1 MKRSTLELYG
11 ATGARVE
18 NIWQAQ
24 EAMTDAT
31 AIGVVCHPHPLYG
44 ATMHNKVVTTIVRAW
59 RELGVAS
66 LRYNLRGVGLSGGD
80 FDHGQGECQD
90 LLALVQQLQH
100 QFGQRRLHL
109 AGFSFGAYVATL
121 ASANINPSSLALIAP
136 PVGKDGYSFPERTTS
151 QAPSL
156 IIAAAE
162 DEVVDSALI
171 TAWAGQ
177 QANCEFQS
185 FAGAS
190 HFFHGQLVE
199 LRQRLIEYYAK
210 SWASQE
216 FA

>member
-18 NIWQAQ
+18 NIWQAP
-24 EAMTDAT
+24 EAMADAA

-44 ATMHNKVVTTIVRAW
+44 GTMQNKVVTTIVRAW

-66 LRYNLRGVGLSGGD
+66 LRYNLRGVGLSGGE
-80 FDHGQGECQD
+80 FDHGRGECQD
-90 LLALVQQLQH
+90 LLELVQQLQR

-121 ASANINPSSLALIAP
+121 ASADINPSSLALIAP
-136 PVGKDGYSFPERTTS
+136 PVGKDGYSFPERATS

-177 QANCEFQS
+177 QANCEFEF

-190 HFFHGQLVE
+190 HFFHGQLVQ
-199 LRQRLIEYYAK
+199 LRQRLIEYYGN
-210 SWASQE
+210 
-216 FA
+216 F

>member
-1 MKRSTLELYG
+1 MKRSTLELYA

-18 NIWQAQ
+18 NIWQAP
-24 EAMTDAT
+24 EAMTDAA

-44 ATMHNKVVTTIVRAW
+44 GTMHNKVVTTIVRAW
-59 RELGVAS
+59 RELGIAS
-66 LRYNLRGVGLSGGD
+66 LRYNLRGVGLSGGE
-80 FDHGQGECQD
+80 FDHGHGECQD
-90 LLALVQQLQH
+90 LLALVQQLER

-121 ASANINPSSLALIAP
+121 ASADINPISLALIAP
-136 PVGKDGYSFPERTTS
+136 PVGKDGYSFPERATS

-177 QANCEFQS
+177 QANCEFAA

-199 LRQRLIEYYAK
+199 LRQRLIEYYRK
-210 SWASQE
+210 SCASQE